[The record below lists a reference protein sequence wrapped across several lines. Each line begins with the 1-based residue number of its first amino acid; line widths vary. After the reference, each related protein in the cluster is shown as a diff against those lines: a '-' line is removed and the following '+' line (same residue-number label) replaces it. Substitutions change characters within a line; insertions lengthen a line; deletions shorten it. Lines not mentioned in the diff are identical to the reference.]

1 MEPVRPQYV
10 EEDAPLL
17 SGREWVIIALSVLM
31 VLNGW
36 YILGII
42 TVNILILAIL
52 EKKGVLDRWNATRV
66 LGFILMIR
74 TKRGQVTLEKYP
86 DRDGY
91 GGGLGNS
98 LSGFV
103 RSFC

>member
-42 TVNILILAIL
+42 TVNILIL
-52 EKKGVLDRWNATRV
+52 
-66 LGFILMIR
+66 
-74 TKRGQVTLEKYP
+74 
-86 DRDGY
+86 
-91 GGGLGNS
+91 S
-98 LSGFV
+98 LIHI
-103 RSFC
+103 